1 MAEVS
6 RQLVCP
12 CQSQNEIAS
21 YHPKI
26 NLQLQIYMDK
36 IIKQG
41 TARSA
46 MIPLGKGVD
55 SINESVLTHLLGSQ
69 IYIHN
74 LQDKYKDYAENKW
87 PTS

>member
-1 MAEVS
+1 
-6 RQLVCP
+6 
-12 CQSQNEIAS
+12 
-21 YHPKI
+21 
-26 NLQLQIYMDK
+26 
-36 IIKQG
+36 
-41 TARSA
+41 